1 MIENPSVTVTKAD
14 SEEQRWTYEYYANQV
29 YEMDLFVKELTDTL
43 ASYDEDVVLIMYG
56 DHLPALDM
64 EESDMKSG
72 SLYKTQYIIWNN
84 FGMEKQDKDIN
95 AYELTSDVLSRL
107 DISVGM
113 MNKYQ
118 QNHKS
123 DKNYLANLE
132 ALSYDMLYGKQYIY
146 GGKNPYEPT
155 KLKMG
160 VKDIRID
167 EVVKIG
173 ENYYIKGQNFTEY
186 SKISLDGEILKT
198 VYLGPTILAL
208 KEEVDPADVS
218 RMKISQVE
226 KNKEVLSTTE

>member
-1 MIENPSVTVTKAD
+1 
-14 SEEQRWTYEYYANQV
+14 
-29 YEMDLFVKELTDTL
+29 
-43 ASYDEDVVLIMYG
+43 
-56 DHLPALDM
+56 
-64 EESDMKSG
+64 
-72 SLYKTQYIIWNN
+72 
-84 FGMEKQDKDIN
+84 
-95 AYELTSDVLSRL
+95 
-107 DISVGM
+107 
-113 MNKYQ
+113 
-118 QNHKS
+118 
-123 DKNYLANLE
+123 
-132 ALSYDMLYGKQYIY
+132 MLYGKQYIY
-146 GGKNPYEPT
+146 GGKNPYKPT

-160 VKDIRID
+160 VKEIKID

>member
-1 MIENPSVTVTKAD
+1 
-14 SEEQRWTYEYYANQV
+14 
-29 YEMDLFVKELTDTL
+29 
-43 ASYDEDVVLIMYG
+43 
-56 DHLPALDM
+56 
-64 EESDMKSG
+64 
-72 SLYKTQYIIWNN
+72 
-84 FGMEKQDKDIN
+84 
-95 AYELTSDVLSRL
+95 
-107 DISVGM
+107 
-113 MNKYQ
+113 
-118 QNHKS
+118 
-123 DKNYLANLE
+123 
-132 ALSYDMLYGKQYIY
+132 
-146 GGKNPYEPT
+146 
-155 KLKMG
+155 MG

>member
-1 MIENPSVTVTKAD
+1 
-14 SEEQRWTYEYYANQV
+14 
-29 YEMDLFVKELTDTL
+29 
-43 ASYDEDVVLIMYG
+43 
-56 DHLPALDM
+56 
-64 EESDMKSG
+64 
-72 SLYKTQYIIWNN
+72 
-84 FGMEKQDKDIN
+84 
-95 AYELTSDVLSRL
+95 
-107 DISVGM
+107 
-113 MNKYQ
+113 
-118 QNHKS
+118 
-123 DKNYLANLE
+123 
-132 ALSYDMLYGKQYIY
+132 MLYGKQYIY